1 MFNREIN
8 SEIEISA
15 SPQKVWR
22 ALTDFEAFREW
33 NPFMRPVVGEATEG
47 TRLRVQ
53 IRPPG
58 GRAIAFRPTVTKVA
72 QNRELQWR
80 GRLWMPGLFDGVHIF
95 EIEKLGPERV
105 KFVQREAFS
114 GLLVPL
120 MARTI
125 DQTLTGFEEMNRAL
139 KERVEAGGE
148 EANYPVE
155 NAGVTPG
162 IG

>member
-8 SEIEISA
+8 SVIEISA

-33 NPFMRPVVGEATEG
+33 NPFMRPVVGMATEG
-47 TRLRVQ
+47 ARLRVQ

-58 GRAIAFRPTVTKVA
+58 GKAMAFRPTVTKVT

-95 EIEKLGPERV
+95 KIEPRGPD
-105 KFVQREAFS
+105 
-114 GLLVPL
+114 G
-120 MARTI
+120 
-125 DQTLTGFEEMNRAL
+125 
-139 KERVEAGGE
+139 
-148 EANYPVE
+148 
-155 NAGVTPG
+155 
-162 IG
+162 